1 VAGLGSGG
9 GGGGGGRGGAGGGE
23 KFDPDDPTT
32 AGLLIRTLQ
41 QNESRNESTHAYLES
56 LEATVSL
63 LEEEHGALD
72 SEAASLI
79 ATEERASTEAAAV
92 RENDEKRRQAEVEDE
107 RRCESL
113 EARLLAIRPSL
124 SGCVARL
131 GKHVESLDFPE
142 STNAIEREG
151 LTPLP
156 ARSLPAGLQPP
167 PKDALP
173 LHTSLELEL
182 EGLDGLLQGMAARC
196 NRLVHASKLA
206 YASSTADGEAAPE
219 VREEVRVFTELPP
232 EFSLERL
239 KETRAELEEVISDA
253 HRRKGDDD

>member
-1 VAGLGSGG
+1 LARLERRGGLLHTRRRGRACRRLALSSRHRLLASAVVARAHDSVSRLPARGLVEVRLTSEFKAIAEVAGLGSGG

-182 EGLDGLLQGMAARC
+182 EGLDGLL
-196 NRLVHASKLA
+196 
-206 YASSTADGEAAPE
+206 
-219 VREEVRVFTELPP
+219 
-232 EFSLERL
+232 
-239 KETRAELEEVISDA
+239 
-253 HRRKGDDD
+253 